1 MTMHL
6 WRILSA
12 VSVGVFILGFILVLA
27 LRLLKNGYYHEYTQA
42 ELLKKVKAANSKNS
56 IYFTSGETKNFIK
69 KYIICKTL
77 YDKYLVCNYTRS
89 FQDISYFVVQ
99 YSVFKRVIG
108 VINVTHRDTGDAS
121 KVIALKKNC
130 AYVNVVIG
138 TADGLCVNSNVIRP
152 LPMAKV
158 RIHAALKSL
167 LLFTFLFAVRH
178 IALELY
184 DVINVLVYHAN
195 VTYANMFLDSLYY
208 NYGLIAGSL
217 VISIISYLITV
228 LCFRRRNAKIRNG
241 GALEYEFV

>member
-27 LRLLKNGYYHEYTQA
+27 LRLLKNGYYHEYTQD

-69 KYIICKTL
+69 KYVICKTL
-77 YDKYLVCNYTRS
+77 YDKYLVCNYVRS

-99 YSVFKRVIG
+99 YSAFKRVIG
-108 VINVTHRDTGDAS
+108 VINVTHRDTGDSS
-121 KVIALKKNC
+121 KVIALKKRC

-138 TADGLCVNSNVIRP
+138 SADGITVNSNVIRP

-167 LLFTFLFAVRH
+167 VLFTFLFAVRH
-178 IALELY
+178 AAIEIIGLEPVVNHFGAGCQEL
-184 DVINVLVYHAN
+184 
-195 VTYANMFLDSLYY
+195 FLDNFL
-208 NYGLIAGSL
+208 NYALIGGSFL
-217 VISIISYLITV
+217 LALFSYFITV
-228 LCFRRRNAKIRNG
+228 LCFRARNAKIRTG
-241 GALEYEFV
+241 GALEYEFL